1 MIGQAV
7 IPTYKATLRGNRL
20 EWRGDVRKHIPA
32 DRAVTVYVTFVDE
45 SPAETEGGA
54 GKQGAAMA
62 AALTRLAEMNALA
75 DICDAAAWEQRI
87 RQDREL
93 PGREA

>member
-1 MIGQAV
+1 MRQAM
-7 IPTYKATLRGNRL
+7 IPTYKAILRGNRL

-45 SPAETEGGA
+45 FPGDSEETA

-62 AALTRLAEMNALA
+62 EALTRLAEIGAMA
-75 DICDAAAWEQRI
+75 DISDAAAWEREA

-93 PGREA
+93 PGRSA

>member
-1 MIGQAV
+1 MIGQAM

-32 DRAVTVYVTFVDE
+32 DRAVTVYVTLVDE
-45 SPAETEGGA
+45 APVETEGVA
-54 GKQGAAMA
+54 GRQGAAMA
-62 AALTRLAEMNALA
+62 AALARLAEMNALA
-75 DICDAAAWEQRI
+75 DIRDAAAWEREA

-93 PGREA
+93 PGRSA

>member
-1 MIGQAV
+1 MIGQAM

-45 SPAETEGGA
+45 SSVETEGGRGKA
-54 GKQGAAMA
+54 GRGNGRRIDAPRGDECAGRYSRCSGVG
-62 AALTRLAEMNALA
+62 TRGS
-75 DICDAAAWEQRI
+75 
-87 RQDREL
+87 
-93 PGREA
+93 PGS

>member
-1 MIGQAV
+1 MIGQAM

-32 DRAVTVYVTFVDE
+32 DRAVTVYVTLVDE
-45 SPAETEGGA
+45 APVETEGVA
-54 GKQGAAMA
+54 GRQGAAMA

-75 DICDAAAWEQRI
+75 DIRDAAAWEREA

-93 PGREA
+93 PGRSA